1 MVNVQNAT
9 EALVVVNSQLCSRML
24 LGSFPLQCH
33 FGRLTLV
40 ESLGVCL
47 SQNNVSRFFGLT
59 SYKLTIPILNCQPLS
74 FHFLLS
80 FVHNNGFCFHLVYSF
95 TGGLLSF
102 SWDFYVLV
110 NGGNLTKWLTRQL
123 SPSFYFFKILVLLP
137 LQKKKMWMI
146 FHSVFFT
153 YSWLLQSTR
162 RVHLFQYHY
171 WPRIDKLQNHF

>member
-47 SQNNVSRFFGLT
+47 SQNNVSRFFGLI

-74 FHFLLS
+74 FHFMVS

-95 TGGLLSF
+95 MGGLLSF

-137 LQKKKMWMI
+137 LQKKNVDDLS
-146 FHSVFFT
+146 FCFFT